1 MKNLLW
7 ALALLSFLSTP
18 MSAQVTPWTRPST
31 NASSTITT
39 TNTFQ
44 SIWAAYS
51 GRSGCTIQNNGTH
64 TMYVSFGPIAN
75 ATTANSAQVAP
86 GNSIYCAGQFGVV
99 LRDQVSI
106 TGTSGDAFYANGQ

>member
-1 MKNLLW
+1 MKNLLR

-18 MSAQVTPWTRPST
+18 TFGQVTPWTRPST

-44 SIWAAYS
+44 SIWAANS
-51 GRSGCTIQNNGTH
+51 GRSGCTIENNGTH
-64 TMYVSFGPIAN
+64 TMYVFFGPIAN
-75 ATTANSAQVAP
+75 ATLTNSAQVAT
-86 GNSIYCAGQFGVV
+86 GNSIHCAEQFGVV